1 MNHLLPTKQELYNE
15 FFNVTED
22 TKAAVA
28 ETEQEKLDRIRQRE
42 KNRKTFHK
50 YLRDKVPD
58 KLACALLLTADIVD
72 TKAFNAKR
80 YRPEIDRK
88 GLVAGLV
95 SLGVDATEAENM
107 AEYISTFPL
116 PCKEVIKRVCV
127 LSCQECNQHELFDGT
142 RLKGFLPTRT
152 TVGLK
157 LADWSD
163 WKQANERYGD
173 RRGLG
178 KQYLRNMCQ
187 RCDTKRQV
195 IHHRSNEKKKNSRS
209 RMLKE
214 IQENTPHL
222 LNARAR
228 TKEVEALI
236 AHCSVHAMP
245 DEEEMWHKFA
255 RLSQVSCMIH
265 LHMCDGVMQV
275 SHIYVHVRV

>member
-1 MNHLLPTKQELYNE
+1 MFAQAKCKNKGLNYLLPTKQELYDE

-58 KLACALLLTADIVD
+58 KLACALLLTADVVD

-152 TVGLK
+152 TVGQK

-195 IHHRSNEKKKNSRS
+195 IHHRSNEKKKEFSVTHAQRNSRKHAS
-209 RMLKE
+209 PIERKSTNEGGGRANCTL
-214 IQENTPHL
+214 QCPC
-222 LNARAR
+222 NARRRRNVAQIR
-228 TKEVEALI
+228 APKSGKLYDTLA
-236 AHCSVHAMP
+236 
-245 DEEEMWHKFA
+245 
-255 RLSQVSCMIH
+255 
-265 LHMCDGVMQV
+265 
-275 SHIYVHVRV
+275 YV